1 MSSSF
6 RASGSVRRGLM
17 VVAGTVTGLV
27 LVLSYRTPVTS
38 QPTAAGVVQ
47 TPGGSAQSQKGS
59 SGGNGSNGGGSSQP
73 TTPANQTVSGSVAQT
88 MYGPVQVQV
97 TVSGGSISDVQ
108 AMSLPNGDPH
118 SSGISQYAA
127 PLLRQQALAA
137 QSAHIDGVAG
147 ASYTSQGYAQSLQSA
162 LSQLGF

>member
-1 MSSSF
+1 MSSPF

-17 VVAGTVTGLV
+17 VVAGTITGLV
-27 LVLSYRTPVTS
+27 LVLSYRTPFNS

-47 TPGGSAQSQKGS
+47 NPSSNSQTQKGS
-59 SGGNGSNGGGSSQP
+59 SGGGGSNGGSAQSA
-73 TTPANQTVSGSVAQT
+73 TPANQTVSGSVVQT

-97 TVSGGSISDVQ
+97 TASGGSISDVQ
-108 AMSLPNGDPH
+108 AVSLPNGDPH

-127 PLLRQQALAA
+127 PLLRQQALQA

-162 LSQLGF
+162 LNQLGL